1 MTDALWI
8 MRHGEAAPGRPD
20 HLRDLTE
27 TGRRDVEKM
36 AGWLDI
42 VLEPAVKRELR
53 LAVSPYARAQQTADI
68 IAERLGV
75 TPETLA
81 LITPDDPVEDVI
93 EWLQINGEGV
103 PWLLVSHMP
112 LVGELTARLVDG
124 ERSLGGGFPA
134 AGVVGL
140 QADVWAAGCADLIGF
155 QSPRE
160 LAE

>member
-1 MTDALWI
+1 MTDSLWI

-20 HLRDLTE
+20 HLRELTE
-27 TGRRDVEKM
+27 TGRRDVERM
-36 AGWLDI
+36 AEWLADS
-42 VLEPAVKRELR
+42 LDTSSRDRLR
-53 LAVSPYARAQQTADI
+53 LAVSPYQRAQQTAEI
-68 IAERLGV
+68 VAGRLGL
-75 TPETLA
+75 TLETLA

-93 EWLQINGEGV
+93 DWLQVNGEGV

-124 ERSLGGGFPA
+124 QRSLGGGFPA

-155 QSPRE
+155 QAPSS
-160 LAE
+160 LD